1 MIFERK
7 YERARELQKEQMGD
21 ALRAL
26 EDEDLADKLEKNDV
40 PAMILAALLTI
51 VPVALLFL
59 LTVAG
64 IGYFFMVR

>member
-51 VPVALLFL
+51 VPVALPFL